1 MSKFLKKKGV
11 NISAKVYFI
20 DTLSAM
26 AMGLFCSLL
35 VGTILNTIGTQF
47 NIKILST
54 TIWDA
59 AKLMTGPAIA
69 VAVAH
74 ALKAP
79 ALVIYSS
86 IITGYIGNEM
96 GGAVGAWFAGIIA
109 VEVGKLVAGET
120 KVDILVTP
128 ICTILMGTLAAITIG
143 PVLSKVMIKLGE
155 LVMLA
160 TEMRPF
166 FMGIVV
172 SVIVGMVLTLPIS
185 SAALCMMIGLSGLA
199 GGAATAGCSAQ
210 MIGFAVMS
218 YKENGI
224 GGLISQGLGTSM
236 LQIPNIIKNWK
247 IWIPPTV
254 AAAITGPIS
263 SVVFKMT
270 NIPIGSGMG
279 TSGLVGQIGTITSM
293 TADGVVASKIYL
305 SIALVHIILP
315 AIISL
320 LLCNL
325 LKSIGWIKEGDLKL

>member
-11 NISAKVYFI
+11 NISAKIYFI

-47 NIKILST
+47 NIEILST

>member
-11 NISAKVYFI
+11 NISAKIYFI

-47 NIKILST
+47 NIEILST

-96 GGAVGAWFAGIIA
+96 GGAVGAWFAGVIA
-109 VEVGKLVAGET
+109 VEIGKLVAGET

-143 PVLSKVMIKLGE
+143 PALSKVMIKLGE

-185 SAALCMMIGLSGLA
+185 SAALCMMVGLSGLA

-293 TADGVVASKIYL
+293 TADGVGPSKIYL

>member
-11 NISAKVYFI
+11 NISAKIYFI

-47 NIKILST
+47 NIEILST

-59 AKLMTGPAIA
+59 AKSMTGPAIA

-96 GGAVGAWFAGIIA
+96 GGAVGAWFAGILA

-247 IWIPPTV
+247 IWIAPTV

-293 TADGVVASKIYL
+293 AADGVGPSKIYL

>member
-1 MSKFLKKKGV
+1 MSNFLKKKGV
-11 NISAKVYFI
+11 NISAKIYFI

-79 ALVIYSS
+79 ALVVYSS

-315 AIISL
+315 AIIAL

-325 LKSIGWIKEGDLKL
+325 LRKIGWIKEGDLKL

>member
-11 NISAKVYFI
+11 NISAKIYFI

-47 NIKILST
+47 NIEILST

-59 AKLMTGPAIA
+59 AKSMTGPAIA

-96 GGAVGAWFAGIIA
+96 GGAVGEWFAGILA
-109 VEVGKLVAGET
+109 VEVGKLVSGET
-120 KVDILVTP
+120 KVDILLTP